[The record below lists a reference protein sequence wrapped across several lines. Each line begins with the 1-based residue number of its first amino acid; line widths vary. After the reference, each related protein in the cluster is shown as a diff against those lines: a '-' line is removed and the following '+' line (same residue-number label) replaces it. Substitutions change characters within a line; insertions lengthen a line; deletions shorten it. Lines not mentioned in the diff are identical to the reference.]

1 MMPLATIAWIVVLTA
16 LAASA
21 STLFRR

>member
-1 MMPLATIAWIVVLTA
+1 MPLATIAWIVVLTA